1 MHYPLKNIIH
11 LFITLGISVCIGCTS
26 YKISGKSPQIDGAVI
41 EYSNKVGNNA
51 KAEKIDN
58 GMFIPDGTGG
68 SIWIPGSNPQGP
80 NEAFIQA
87 QELRLK
93 VRELASQ
100 LLDTQDSSSLV
111 GLIAL
116 PTSFV
121 NLNNFSESSPLGRY
135 MSEAMIYEF
144 NQRGFPIKE
153 YRIDTKISMSESA
166 GGEFSLQRNLP
177 ALSVK
182 QQWAAILVGTYLRE
196 NNAVFINVRLVRAK
210 DGMVLR
216 TAQIVLPQNA
226 LLSNMISPPLSSGI
240 LYIGPQQNNTSI
252 SKSNSPS
259 SSQQQ
264 RQLVKPS
271 VKTQLIQNEQEV
283 NNHLDQK
290 DNNNNNNNNNIAK
303 QIQPNTIEENS
314 SKATISP
321 PVPGMPNNL

>member
-1 MHYPLKNIIH
+1 MHYPFKNIIH
-11 LFITLGISVCIGCTS
+11 LFITLVISVCIGCTS
-26 YKISGKSPQIDGAVI
+26 YKISEKYPHIDGAVI
-41 EYSNKVGNNA
+41 EYSNNVGNNA

-58 GMFIPDGTGG
+58 GMFIPDGKGG

-100 LLDTQDSSSLV
+100 LLDTQDSSSLI

-153 YRIDTKISMSESA
+153 YRIDTKISMSESV

-240 LYIGPQQNNTSI
+240 LYIGPQENNTSI
-252 SKSNSPS
+252 SKFNPTS
-259 SSQQQ
+259 SSQQEQ
-264 RQLVKPS
+264 QLVKPS
-271 VKTQLIQNEQEV
+271 VKTQLAQDTQEM
-283 NNHLDQK
+283 NNQLEQK
-290 DNNNNNNNNNIAK
+290 DNNNNNNNKITK
-303 QIQPNTIEENS
+303 QIQSNSLEESS